1 MKRVRTATGGA
12 SAVTVLPRVFTRSP
26 GALGEGEYL
35 VLEVGQVTLSVGEE
49 TFGEGT
55 LRVTSARILWKKGGE
70 KEGAGKGAASMA
82 ASGGEEEEEEEPYT
96 LQYQRVVLHAVCRDV
111 EAFPV
116 PCMYLQVTSVGS
128 VAGPAGNEEE
138 METLDVYFAPHTPA
152 SLDDLFTAMTKC
164 AELHPDAAEEQ
175 GGEGDEG
182 MFSMGAGGG
191 IISGG
196 YDWADKLLAQAGGG
210 RWCGNS
216 LRTSKN

>member
-1 MKRVRTATGGA
+1 MKRVRTAAGGA
-12 SAVTVLPRVFTRSP
+12 SAVTVFPRVFTCSP
-26 GALGEGEYL
+26 GALGDGEYL

-49 TFGEGT
+49 SFGEGT

-82 ASGGEEEEEEEPYT
+82 ASGEEEGEEEEYT

-128 VAGPAGNEEE
+128 VAGPAGNDDE
-138 METLDVYFAPHTPA
+138 METLDVYFAPHTPT
-152 SLDDLFTAMTKC
+152 SLDDMFTAMTKC
-164 AELHPDAAEEQ
+164 AELHPDAAEELGGE
-175 GGEGDEG
+175 GGEGDGG

-210 RWCGNS
+210 EAVANQFDD
-216 LRTSKN
+216 K